1 MSTPAG
7 IMTTQIPKSDQVHLV
22 TGAKER
28 SVSLVF
34 DPIVGYMTHG
44 SQAMSP
50 SLVFPSSRK
59 LLCHLIMD
67 VLQRLENTESSAIPA
82 VTESLRINDPGM
94 VPTLLREVAEF
105 KSHMDGTSILG
116 EVHRGGGVISQTHV
130 DQDVALQRDNLALT
144 SDTFDTSRREINPE
158 SMQCHAKL
166 QSVLQRVMELERRL
180 GVARGDDKSLRRERI
195 QLGLEVSV
203 AGKRGVWASE
213 FPFMMVLLAL
223 MTVFIP
229 NAYKY
234 STTIPMWPKE
244 NVMPIAP
251 GLKLP
256 IFAGFTLIS
265 LKLSIHSELT
275 TFPFVINLSPTISAT
290 CTLPTQS
297 APAASRHLVP
307 TFFASIPSFQLLYS
321 RTPPVFLQCRH
332 TRCPAATV
340 RCVIRVSLIV
350 LALKYNTVYRMTA
363 LGLRKPD
370 LTDDRQVN
378 RTRRTVIKQHVVKGC
393 DM

>member
-22 TGAKER
+22 TGAKE
-28 SVSLVF
+28 SHEPV
-34 DPIVGYMTHG
+34 
-44 SQAMSP
+44 
-50 SLVFPSSRK
+50 
-59 LLCHLIMD
+59 
-67 VLQRLENTESSAIPA
+67 RLENTESSAIPA

-116 EVHRGGGVISQTHV
+116 LMDVIMGPIRDQNKLTLKDPYVAPTQIYSGEVHRGRGVISQTHI
-130 DQDVALQRDNLALT
+130 DQDVVLQRDNLALT

-166 QSVLQRVMELERRL
+166 QSVLQHMMELERRL
-180 GVARGDDKSLRRERI
+180 GVVRDDKSLYHEHI

-251 GLKLP
+251 GSKLP
-256 IFAGFTLIS
+256 IFAGFTLKVKPKLGHSKGKTTHVIS
-265 LKLSIHSELT
+265 L
-275 TFPFVINLSPTISAT
+275 
-290 CTLPTQS
+290 
-297 APAASRHLVP
+297 
-307 TFFASIPSFQLLYS
+307 
-321 RTPPVFLQCRH
+321 
-332 TRCPAATV
+332 
-340 RCVIRVSLIV
+340 
-350 LALKYNTVYRMTA
+350 
-363 LGLRKPD
+363 
-370 LTDDRQVN
+370 
-378 RTRRTVIKQHVVKGC
+378 
-393 DM
+393 